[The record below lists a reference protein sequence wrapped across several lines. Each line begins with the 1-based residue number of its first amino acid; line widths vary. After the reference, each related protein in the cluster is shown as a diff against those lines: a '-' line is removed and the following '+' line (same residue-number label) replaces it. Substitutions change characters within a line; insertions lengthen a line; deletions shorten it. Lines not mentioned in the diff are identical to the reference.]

1 MSTAVAT
8 KTAKPKVDNF
18 KTWLESK
25 PYWEQYLWQLHM
37 TKEVLDDEDIKK
49 CYQFLLEDSKVIE
62 TASGRSPIVFPS
74 LDLNGTDTPKPKT
87 TLDKIENLKDV
98 NAIDDG
104 CVLEFGKN
112 LTIVYGDNGAG
123 KSGIGRLLSN
133 ACLSRKPRKLLPNAK
148 TVSYPTTKATA
159 DFHLSDDSGASVIN
173 YTLGQTHEAL
183 KSFAVFD
190 HECALIH
197 LNSENKVEFV
207 PSKIKIFDEVFKS
220 IINIETKLQADIDA
234 KQQDNPTE
242 GVFTGSSAV
251 TEFINSL
258 SYKTTEEQIDGALKF
273 TPADKT
279 LLAEKKKLVAKKL
292 KQDVTKQKK
301 ELTDDC
307 NDLNL
312 YKNILSGKSSS
323 LSEAKANTINGL
335 IKEIK
340 DKKEIADKLSVKN
353 FDFASFKNIGS
364 PEWKSLISAAQKLYE
379 KETASNNGV
388 QPEHCVLCR
397 QTLSDTEKTLFNN
410 YWDFL
415 KSTAETEL
423 AQARQKLKTSVEDLQ
438 RIGTT
443 WPAFSETEVAV
454 KILKKDIPTDLE
466 KIKKGFSDLNT
477 QLLDWID
484 KIGKEQDVIYSDH
497 KIDLD
502 PIDSLIEKKKKTEAS
517 LVDPTPEINTL
528 NGEISYLEQKQQA
541 SGMLSKIKK
550 YVLWLRW
557 NNAITPINLPT
568 VRGNTTRKKT
578 EIMGELVISQYVD
591 IFNKET
597 EELDCNFGLK
607 VESHGRE
614 ATTVKGLKLE
624 FARGYNPSDI
634 LSEGEQTVSA
644 LADFLTESKLDKN
657 NSGIVFDDPVTSLDH
672 ERRSTIAKRLVKEA
686 KERQVIVL
694 THDIVFL
701 LDLQFYADSESVGH
715 VSVSMR
721 RNGDKVGLI
730 KPELPWIALDVK
742 KKVGYLK
749 NELPGLKKA
758 ESGDQDEYRNKV
770 KLWYMLLREA
780 WERAVEERLFKG
792 VVQRFNKSIQT
803 QRLDAVDI
811 NPTLIKEVNDGMSES
826 SKWLHDMAAGV
837 NPAVPK
843 NAKLEAELKSLED
856 FINKCKPN

>member
-37 TKEVLDDEDIKK
+37 TKEVLDEEDIKK
-49 CYQFLLEDSKVIE
+49 CYQYLLEDSGVVE
-62 TASGRSPIVFPS
+62 VAPGRSPIVFPS
-74 LDLNGTDTPKPKT
+74 LDLNGTDAPKPKT

-104 CVLEFGKN
+104 CILEFGKN
-112 LTIVYGDNGAG
+112 LTIIYGDNGAG

-133 ACLSRKPRKLLPNAK
+133 ACLSRKPRKLLPNAR
-148 TVSYPTTKATA
+148 TVSYPATKATA
-159 DFHLSDDSGASVIN
+159 DFHLSDSLGSSVIN

-220 IINIETKLQADIDA
+220 IINIEAKLQADIEA
-234 KQQDNPTE
+234 KQQDDPAE
-242 GVFTGSSAV
+242 GIFTGTSAV
-251 TEFINSL
+251 TDFLNSL
-258 SYKTTEEQIDGALKF
+258 SYKTTDTQIDDALKF
-273 TPADKT
+273 TSADKT
-279 LLAEKKKLVAKKL
+279 LLSDKKKLVAKKL

-301 ELTDDC
+301 ELTDEC
-307 NDLNL
+307 NDLNT
-312 YKNILSGKSSS
+312 YKNTLSVKGSS
-323 LSEAKANTINGL
+323 LSEIKADTINAL

-340 DKKEIADKLSVKN
+340 DKKEIADKLSVN
-353 FDFASFKNIGS
+353 SFDFASFKNIGS
-364 PEWKSLISAAQKLYE
+364 PEWKSLILAAQKLYE
-379 KETASNNGV
+379 KETLSNDGV

-397 QTLSDTEKTLFNN
+397 QALSDTEKTLFSN
-410 YWDFL
+410 YWNFL

-423 AQARQKLKTSVEDLQ
+423 AQAKQKLKTSVEDLQ
-438 RIGTT
+438 RINTA

-466 KIKKGFSDLNT
+466 KIKKGFNDLNT

-484 KIGKEQDVIYSDH
+484 KVGKEQNVSYSDP

-502 PIDSLIEKKKKTEAS
+502 PIDILIEKKKKTEAG

-541 SGMLSKIKK
+541 SGMLSKLKK
-550 YVLWLRW
+550 YVAWLRW
-557 NNAITPINLPT
+557 NNAIAPINLPT

-591 IFNKET
+591 IFNEET

-607 VESHGRE
+607 VESHGRD

-701 LDLQFYADSESVGH
+701 LDLQFYADSESVDH

-758 ESGDQDEYRNKV
+758 ESGDQDDYRNKV

-811 NPTLIKEVNDGMSES
+811 NPALIKEVNDGMSES
-826 SKWLHDMAAGV
+826 SKWLHDMAAGM

-856 FINKCKPN
+856 FITKCKPN

>member
-8 KTAKPKVDNF
+8 TKAKPKVDNF

-49 CYQFLLEDSKVIE
+49 CYQYLLEDSGII
-62 TASGRSPIVFPS
+62 TPAPDRPSIVLPS
-74 LDLNGTDTPKPKT
+74 LDLNGADTPKTKIS
-87 TLDKIENLKDV
+87 LDKIENLKDV
-98 NAIDDG
+98 NAIDG
-104 CVLEFGKN
+104 SCVLEFGKN
-112 LTIVYGDNGAG
+112 LTIIYGDNGAG

-133 ACLSRKPRKLLPNAK
+133 ACLSRKPRKLLPNAR
-148 TVSYPTTKATA
+148 TVSYPATKASA
-159 DFHLSDDSGASVIN
+159 DFHISDCTGSSVIN
-173 YTLGQTHEAL
+173 YALGQTHDAL
-183 KSFAVFD
+183 KSFSVFD

-220 IINIETKLQADIDA
+220 ILNIEAKLQADIDS
-234 KQQDNPTE
+234 KKQDNPAE
-242 GVFTGSSAV
+242 GIFTGTS
-251 TEFINSL
+251 TITNFLNLL
-258 SYKTTEEQIDGALKF
+258 SHETTDEKIDETLKF
-273 TPADKT
+273 TSSDKT

-307 NDLNL
+307 NDLGV
-312 YKNILSGKSSS
+312 YKNNLEIKGSC
-323 LSEAKANTINGL
+323 LSEAKAKTTNAL

-340 DKKEIADKLSVKN
+340 EKKEIADKLSIKN
-353 FDFASFKNIGS
+353 FDFSSFKNIGS
-364 PEWKSLISAAQKLYE
+364 PEWKSLILAAQKLYE
-379 KETASNNGV
+379 KETASNNGI
-388 QPEHCVLCR
+388 QPSHCVLCR
-397 QTLSDTEKTLFNN
+397 QILTETEKTLFNN

-423 AQARQKLKTSVEDLQ
+423 ASAKQKLKTSIEDLQ
-438 RIGTT
+438 RINTS
-443 WPAFSETEVAV
+443 WPAFLDSEVAI
-454 KILKKDIPTDLE
+454 KILTRDIPEDLE
-466 KIKKGFSDLNT
+466 KIKKSFETLNNEIM
-477 QLLDWID
+477 DWID
-484 KIGKEQDVIYSDH
+484 KIGKEQNVVYTDP
-497 KIDLD
+497 KIDLKS
-502 PIDSLIEKKKKTEAS
+502 IDELVEKKKKTETA
-517 LVDPTPEINTL
+517 LVDPKPEINIL
-528 NGEISYLEQKQQA
+528 NGEIAFLEQKQQA
-541 SGMLSKIKK
+541 SGIIKKIKK
-550 YVLWLRW
+550 YVAWLRW
-557 NNAITPINLPT
+557 QKIIDSINLPT

-591 IFNKET
+591 FFNTET

-607 VESHGRE
+607 VESHGRD
-614 ATTVKGLKLE
+614 ATTVKELKLE

-657 NSGIVFDDPVTSLDH
+657 NSGIIFDDPVTSLDH

-721 RNGDKVGLI
+721 KNGDKVGLI

-749 NELPGLKKA
+749 NELPSLKKI
-758 ESGDQDEYRNKV
+758 EDGDQDEYRNRV

-803 QRLDAVDI
+803 QRLDTVEVT
-811 NPTLIKEVNDGMSES
+811 PELIKEVNDGMSES
-826 SKWLHDMAAGV
+826 SKWLHDMAAGM
-837 NPAVPK
+837 NPAIPK
-843 NAKLEAELKSLED
+843 NTKLETELKSLED
-856 FINKCKPN
+856 FITKCKSS